1 MVEVFKAESRT
12 EVETRSKTIEKY
24 THMIHEYV
32 VGELDHWQNVH
43 SMYIKAS

>member
-1 MVEVFKAESRT
+1 VDAFKSESRM
-12 EVETRSKTIEKY
+12 EVDSRSKTIEKY
-24 THMIHEYV
+24 AHMIHEYV